1 MKKFDVALMPT
12 NGFEKGVI
20 VEADYFRIEAGV
32 LIFRNS
38 KIGNQYPEVVHCFAA
53 GVWQEVE
60 PVHE

>member
-1 MKKFDVALMPT
+1 MRKFDVVALVT
-12 NGFEKGVI
+12 NGFAKNVM
-20 VEADYFRIEAGV
+20 VEADYFRIEGGA

>member
-1 MKKFDVALMPT
+1 MRKFDVALMPT

-20 VEADYFRIEAGV
+20 VEADYFRIEAGA
-32 LIFRNS
+32 LIFRNG
-38 KIGNQYPEVVHCFAA
+38 IDCPEVVHCFAA